1 MKTPIFSPRTI
12 RLALSAALALTASLA
27 AHAQS
32 QEYLKS
38 YSVSAHPSVQVRATF
53 GFVHVTTSNSTE
65 VRFDVK
71 YDKADWAEKLEID
84 SSQEGKTI
92 ALKALVDEHSW
103 WGWGHFGRRRLDIE
117 VQMPQNADLK
127 IETSNGAVD
136 VSSVDGDVSIHTSN
150 GRVNAEHLSGTID
163 IGSSNGGITLNALRG
178 TVKAYTSNGAIK
190 ATDLEGKC
198 WMATSNGAVNV
209 DGRFESLDVA
219 TGNGSVVARAEP
231 GSKISSGWNIRTSNA
246 GVTLSVPRDLAATLD
261 ASTSNGGI
269 SMDLPLTVQGVISNT
284 RIRGALNGG
293 GPEVSIRTSNASI
306 RVNSL

>member
-1 MKTPIFSPRTI
+1 MSAPTFFLRQT
-12 RLALSAALALTASLA
+12 RLALSAAVALTASLA
-27 AHAQS
+27 AHAQPE
-32 QEYLKS
+32 EYLKS

-65 VRFDVK
+65 VQFDVK
-71 YDKADWAEKLEID
+71 YDKADWAQELKLD
-84 SSQEGKTI
+84 SSQEGNTV
-92 ALKALVDEHSW
+92 ALEARVAEHSW
-103 WGWGHFGRRRLDIE
+103 WGWGHFGSRRLNIE
-117 VQMPQNADLK
+117 VRMPQNADLK

-150 GRVNAEHLSGTID
+150 GRVNAERLSGTID
-163 IGSSNGGITLNALRG
+163 IGSSNGGITLNALHG
-178 TVKAYTSNGAIK
+178 TVKAYTSNGVIRA
-190 ATDLEGKC
+190 AGLEGKC
-198 WMATSNGAVNV
+198 WMATSNGGVNV
-209 DGRFESLDVA
+209 DGRFESLDIA

-231 GSKISSGWNIRTSNA
+231 GSKISSGWSIHTSNA
-246 GVTLSVPRDLAATLD
+246 AVTLSVPKDLAATLD

-269 SMDLPLTVQGVISNT
+269 TLDLPLTLQGASSNT